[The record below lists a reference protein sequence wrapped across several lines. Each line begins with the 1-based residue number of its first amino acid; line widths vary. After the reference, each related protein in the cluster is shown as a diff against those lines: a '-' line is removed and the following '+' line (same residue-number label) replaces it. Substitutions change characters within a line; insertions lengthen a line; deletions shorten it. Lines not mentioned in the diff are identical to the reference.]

1 MKYPRY
7 KYIFASLDFLIIFL
21 SFVAA
26 EYITANIL
34 HKKIILSENQLLTYS
49 TFVAFSILFIFIFQN
64 NYLYK
69 INIFLTRAPQ
79 LTSLMKSFLYCTI
92 LLIIFSFLIK
102 FSMLLSSRVFML
114 CFLVI
119 GFLGV
124 SIIRLLILKPFYM
137 HFTKILSNSNVLII
151 GAGKSGRILAEKL
164 IFENFYGVRVVGFL
178 DDKVELGTDVFKNI
192 NCIGRLEDLRSIV
205 TDHKVDEIIIAI
217 DNISYDKLMNLI
229 DRCNELEKS
238 VKLTSEL
245 FNIVPEK
252 IVTESYSGIP
262 VVDLSP
268 KINRS
273 LNYIYKRIFDYAA
286 AAAGIL
292 ILSPVFLIISI
303 LVKLSSPGKVFFSQI
318 RIGKNGTPFR
328 FYKFRSMF
336 INSDDD
342 KIRESDMKD
351 FIRNNENSITS
362 GYSTKIINENNVTPI
377 GKILRKTSLD
387 ELPQLFNVLCG
398 NMSLVGPRP
407 CLPYEYE
414 TFDEWHKRRH
424 IVLPGC
430 TGVWQVS
437 GRSNVSFKD
446 SVVLDL
452 YYINNMT
459 PWLDMQLIFK
469 TFPVMLFGRGAK

>member
-1 MKYPRY
+1 MKFPRY
-7 KYIFASLDFLIIFL
+7 KYIFAIFDFVIIFM
-21 SFVAA
+21 SFDTA
-26 EYITANIL
+26 EYITTVIL
-34 HKKIILSENQLLTYS
+34 HKNIVLSENELPLQL
-49 TFVAFSILFIFIFQN
+49 TFVAFSIVFIFIFQN

-69 INIFLTRAPQ
+69 INVFLTRAPQ
-79 LTSLMKSFLYCTI
+79 LTALMKSFLNCTI
-92 LLIIFSFLIK
+92 LLIIFSFFMK
-102 FSMLLSSRVFML
+102 FSTVLSSRAFIL
-114 CFLVI
+114 CFLVV

-124 SIIRLLILKPFYM
+124 SIVRLLILKPFYM

-151 GAGKSGRILAEKL
+151 GAGKSGRLLAEKL
-164 IFENFYGVRVVGFL
+164 IFENFYGVKVIGFL
-178 DDKVELGTDVFKNI
+178 DDKMEIGTDVFKQI
-192 NCIGRLEDLRSIV
+192 NCLGKLENLKKIV
-205 TDHKVDEIIIAI
+205 HEFNVDEIIIAI
-217 DNISYDKLMNLI
+217 DNISYEKLMNLI
-229 DRCNELEKS
+229 DSCNELEKS

-273 LNYIYKRIFDYAA
+273 LNYIYKRVFDYS
-286 AAAGIL
+286 AAAGGIIVL
-292 ILSPVFLIISI
+292 TPLFLIISI
-303 LVKLSSPGKVFFSQI
+303 LVKLSSPGKVFFTQI
-318 RIGKNGTPFR
+318 RIGKDGKPFVL
-328 FYKFRSMF
+328 YKFRSMYLNSEEDEKRELSMKNF
-336 INSDDD
+336 I
-342 KIRESDMKD
+342 K
-351 FIRNNENSITS
+351 NNDSS
-362 GYSTKIINENNVTPI
+362 PGYSTKVINENSVTPI
-377 GKILRKTSLD
+377 GRILRRMSLD
-387 ELPQLFNVLCG
+387 ELPQLFNVLRG

-437 GRSNVSFKD
+437 GRSTVSFKD